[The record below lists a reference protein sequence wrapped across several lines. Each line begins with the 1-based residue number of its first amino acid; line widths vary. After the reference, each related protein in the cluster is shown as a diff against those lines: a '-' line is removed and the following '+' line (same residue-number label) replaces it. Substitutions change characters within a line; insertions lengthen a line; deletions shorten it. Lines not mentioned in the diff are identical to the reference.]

1 MSSHMH
7 PHCVLGI
14 AIYRTM
20 MLMSFTQHICLMNY
34 IVFFHPFAVADVN
47 TAYQQA
53 ARNVLIE
60 NEALLQRF
68 KLTITTSAPTTPS
81 APTPRP
87 ADRSELVK
95 MFTKRFTYATTCI
108 IIYNKCTPAACKT
121 VVQWNT
127 FEDHPPKIE

>member
-1 MSSHMH
+1 MH
-7 PHCVLGI
+7 PHCVLGT
-14 AIYRTM
+14 AIYRMM
-20 MLMSFTQHICLMNY
+20 MLMSFTRHVCLMNSVG
-34 IVFFHPFAVADVN
+34 VFFNPFAVADVN

-87 ADRSELVK
+87 TDRSELVE
-95 MFTKRFTYATTCI
+95 MFTK
-108 IIYNKCTPAACKT
+108 
-121 VVQWNT
+121 
-127 FEDHPPKIE
+127 